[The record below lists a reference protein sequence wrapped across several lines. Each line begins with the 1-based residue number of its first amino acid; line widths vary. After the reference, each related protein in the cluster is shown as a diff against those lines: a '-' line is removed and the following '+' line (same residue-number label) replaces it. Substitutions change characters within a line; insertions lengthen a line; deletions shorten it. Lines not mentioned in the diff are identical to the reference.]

1 MTIPQIR
8 SFNLDAHPDTLQALC
23 SVKCGKKQCLGKI
36 GKFSGRT
43 DTSYMPQNPA
53 NTCFVF
59 VIEGAFEVQNRL
71 VYSKDGIL
79 LPEAGE
85 VEFEA
90 LSNDGILLIFE
101 L

>member
-1 MTIPQIR
+1 
-8 SFNLDAHPDTLQALC
+8 
-23 SVKCGKKQCLGKI
+23 LGKI

-43 DTSYMPQNPA
+43 DASYLPQNPVH
-53 NTCFVF
+53 TCFVF
-59 VIEGAFEVQNRL
+59 VIEGTFEVQNRL

-90 LSNDGILLIFE
+90 LSNDGILIIFE

>member
-1 MTIPQIR
+1 MPYILSVQVKSGITYQIG
-8 SFNLDAHPDTLQALC
+8 NPYVDHL
-23 SVKCGKKQCLGKI
+23 V
-36 GKFSGRT
+36 
-43 DTSYMPQNPA
+43 SYLSQNPE

-59 VIEGAFEVQNRL
+59 VIDGAFEVQNRL

-85 VEFEA
+85 VEFDA
-90 LSNDGILLIFE
+90 LSNGGILLRFE